1 MAYSVTL
8 IPGDGIGP
16 EVAESAKKVLEA
28 TGVEI
33 EWHEVEA
40 GGEVIA
46 RYGTP
51 IPEYVFNSIRRDR
64 VALKG
69 PVTTPIGEGFRSV
82 NVLLRKGLDLYACV
96 RPVKN
101 LPGVPSRFE
110 DVDLVVIRENTEDLY
125 SGIEYLMV
133 PGVAASIKVITEKAS
148 LRIARF
154 TFEYARAH
162 HRKRVT
168 VVHKANIMKISD
180 GLFLEACRKVR
191 RNYPEIEYDERIV
204 DAVAMQLVKNP
215 QDFDILL
222 TENLYG
228 DIISDLCAGLVGG
241 LGVVPGANIGDDCAV
256 FEAVHG
262 SAPDIA
268 GRGIANPIA
277 LILSGALMLRYLGER
292 EAADRV
298 EEAVKAVLA
307 EGKVRTPDLGGSSTT
322 REVTEALV
330 NYLLAGSARAPLSVA
345 PTPVGGVD

>member
-1 MAYSVTL
+1 MAYSITL

-28 TGVEI
+28 TGVAI

-40 GGEVIA
+40 GGEVVA
-46 RYGTP
+46 KYGTP

-69 PVTTPIGEGFRSV
+69 PVTTPVGEGFRSV
-82 NVLLRKGLDLYACV
+82 NVILRKELDLYACV
-96 RPVKN
+96 RPVKS

-110 DVDLVVIRENTEDLY
+110 GVDLVVIRENTEDLY

-162 HRKRVT
+162 HRKKVT

-191 RNYPEIEYDERIV
+191 RNYPEIDYEERIV
-204 DAVAMQLVKNP
+204 DAVAMQLIKNP
-215 QDFDILL
+215 QEFDILL

-277 LILSGALMLRYLGER
+277 LILSGALMLRYLGEK

-298 EEAVKAVLA
+298 EEAVRGVLA

-322 REVTEALV
+322 QEVTEALV
-330 NYLLAGSARAPLSVA
+330 NYLLVGSTRVSLSV
-345 PTPVGGVD
+345 PSNPVKGAD